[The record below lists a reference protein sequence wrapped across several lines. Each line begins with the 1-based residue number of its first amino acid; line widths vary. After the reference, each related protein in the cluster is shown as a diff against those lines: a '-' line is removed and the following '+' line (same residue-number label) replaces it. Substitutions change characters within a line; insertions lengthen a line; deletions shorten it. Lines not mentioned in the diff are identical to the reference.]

1 MATKLSHQTIV
12 NLAEGKRAAES
23 LGRGSGSMFF
33 WRERGVIHFY
43 YRYYK
48 EKNPV
53 LILID
58 SYKENRRSKGLTLQE
73 CRDKA
78 FELARVRRE
87 IGQRDLKEYLELENL
102 KAKAAQEEERRQREI
117 EASHGTFAD
126 LLENYLNYLE
136 KNGRESVKDVL
147 HIYTKNVYRPH
158 RALLAK
164 KAREITPDDIVD
176 ILAPIHERGSVT
188 QSNRCRAYL
197 HAAFAEAAKSDYDPA
212 RRGEKRFHLTGNPV
226 TLVRKDPTAEN
237 ADDRILSYDE
247 LRDFYLNIEQ
257 TFHVGPILGSLAKL
271 MIATAGQRPKMLIRT
286 QWRDYDFERRTL
298 TLTEKKGRE
307 RRTRPHIIPLTARAI
322 RILRNLQAH
331 NGDLDGPF
339 YSAPGQAVRLDSL
352 KNVFVRWHERRT
364 KEAQAMF
371 LPEPEKFTARDIRR
385 TANYLLTDAGVRPE
399 DSNLLQSHGQT
410 GVVIKHYDRHH
421 HLPTKLKAMRRYER
435 LLSRMITKKRRVIE
449 HMTYEYG

>member
-1 MATKLSHQTIV
+1 M
-12 NLAEGKRAAES
+12 
-23 LGRGSGSMFF
+23 
-33 WRERGVIHFY
+33 
-43 YRYYK
+43 
-48 EKNPV
+48 
-53 LILID
+53 
-58 SYKENRRSKGLTLQE
+58 
-73 CRDKA
+73 
-78 FELARVRRE
+78 RRE

-102 KAKAAQEEERRQREI
+102 KAKTAQEEERRQREI

-147 HIYTKNVYRPH
+147 HIYTKNIYRPH
-158 RALLAK
+158 RALLTK

-176 ILAPIHERGSVT
+176 ILAPIHERGSIT

-197 HAAFAEAAKSDYDPA
+197 RAAFAEAAKSDYDPA

-257 TFHVGPILGSLAKL
+257 TLHVGPILGSLAKL

-298 TLTEKKGRE
+298 TLIEKKGRE
-307 RRTRPHIIPLTARAI
+307 RRARRHIIPLTARAI
-322 RILRNLQAH
+322 RLLRNLQAH
-331 NGDLDGPF
+331 NGDLGGPF
-339 YSAPGQAVRLDSL
+339 YSAPGQVVRLDSL
-352 KNVFVRWHERRT
+352 KNVFVRWHERRK

-421 HLPTKLKAMRRYER
+421 HLPTKLKAMRCYER